1 MLPGR
6 APWPDPKVRC
16 GPQVGAGLFQALRDE
31 VQPLAQ
37 VSGFPEQL
45 LLNWVWPWEA
55 SSPNLC
61 GRAGPGIGLREPSG
75 KPDEGPILTLRSAL
89 RAWPRASDLPGPRAP
104 VCQGAL

>member
-1 MLPGR
+1 MTDSSADTLPGR
-6 APWPDPKVRC
+6 APWPEPKVRC

-55 SSPNLC
+55 SSPNPC
-61 GRAGPGIGLREPSG
+61 GRAAPGVGRP
-75 KPDEGPILTLRSAL
+75 
-89 RAWPRASDLPGPRAP
+89 
-104 VCQGAL
+104 QGALGEAGRRSDPHLALGTEGLASSV